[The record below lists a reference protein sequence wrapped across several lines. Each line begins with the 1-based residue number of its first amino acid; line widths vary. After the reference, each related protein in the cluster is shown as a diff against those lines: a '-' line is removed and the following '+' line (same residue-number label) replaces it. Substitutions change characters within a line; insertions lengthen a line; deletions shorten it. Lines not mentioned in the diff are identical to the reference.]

1 MRGLLRCL
9 AIVAGLIS
17 GTASATTVT
26 SNVNCRD
33 QPKATAH
40 IVARI
45 PAGTDVSVEQRRNDW
60 SLIRY
65 APRSCWVASRYL
77 GEQSTADAN
86 RASLRQ
92 TRAVSRSAY
101 VKRERISRPSRQSS
115 LSSSTLNHSTS
126 RPHRSTRRKSRVKSA
141 PSYNYGGGSC
151 PCSGRNICV
160 GPRGGRYCITS
171 GGNKRY
177 GV

>member
-1 MRGLLRCL
+1 MHNLIRSL
-9 AIVAGLIS
+9 AILAGVIS
-17 GTASATTVT
+17 GAAHATTVHT
-26 SNVNCRD
+26 DVNCRS
-33 QPKATAH
+33 QPLVAAR

-45 PAGTDVSVEQRRNDW
+45 PAGSDVTVQQRRDAW
-60 SLIRY
+60 SRVKHS
-65 APRSCWVASRYL
+65 PRSCWIASRYL

-92 TRAVSRSAY
+92 TRAVTRDERAD
-101 VKRERISRPSRQSS
+101 RQRISRPGRRAPLWAGAARHSSRRQS
-115 LSSSTLNHSTS
+115 
-126 RPHRSTRRKSRVKSA
+126 RPRSA
-141 PSYNYGGGSC
+141 PVYNYDGGSC

>member
-1 MRGLLRCL
+1 MRGIIGFLVV
-9 AIVAGLIS
+9 VAGLVS
-17 GTASATTVT
+17 GAASATTVT
-26 SNVNCRD
+26 SNVNCRT
-33 QPKATAH
+33 QPRASAR

-45 PAGTDVSVEQRRNDW
+45 AAGTDVSVERRRDDW

-65 APRSCWVASRYL
+65 APRSCWVVSRYL

-92 TRAVSRSAY
+92 IRAVSRSA
-101 VKRERISRPSRQSS
+101 KTNRERISRPSRRSS
-115 LSSSTLNHSTS
+115 FWSSA
-126 RPHRSTRRKSRVKSA
+126 PHRETRRQSRARSA
-141 PSYNYGGGSC
+141 PSYNYGGESC

>member
-1 MRGLLRCL
+1 MRGIVRCL
-9 AIVAGLIS
+9 VILAGLIA
-17 GTASATTVT
+17 GTAGATTVT
-26 SNVNCRD
+26 GNVNCRS
-33 QPKATAH
+33 QAKATAH

-45 PAGTDVSVEQRRNDW
+45 PAGTEVSVERRRDDW
-60 SLIRY
+60 SLIRH

-92 TRAVSRSAY
+92 TRAVSRRAY
-101 VKRERISRPSRQSS
+101 TNRERISRPSRRSS
-115 LSSSTLNHSTS
+115 FWSSTS
-126 RPHRSTRRKSRVKSA
+126 HRSTRRQSRVRSA

-151 PCSGRNICV
+151 PCSGSNICV

>member
-1 MRGLLRCL
+1 MRNVLKCL
-9 AIVAGLIS
+9 VAMASLVS
-17 GTASATTVT
+17 GAASATTVT
-26 SNVNCRD
+26 SNVNCRN
-33 QPKATAH
+33 QPRATAH

-45 PAGTDVSVEQRRNDW
+45 PAGTDVSVERRRDDW
-60 SLIRY
+60 SLIRHS
-65 APRSCWVASRYL
+65 PRSCWVASRYL

-92 TRAVSRSAY
+92 TRAVSHSAWTNS
-101 VKRERISRPSRQSS
+101 ERISRPSRRSS
-115 LSSSTLNHSTS
+115 FWSSTA
-126 RPHRSTRRKSRVKSA
+126 HRSTRRQSRARSA

>member
-1 MRGLLRCL
+1 MRGIMRCL
-9 AIVAGLIS
+9 VIVAGLIS

-26 SNVNCRD
+26 SNVNCRS
-33 QPKATAH
+33 QAQATAR

-45 PAGTDVSVEQRRNDW
+45 PEGTAVSVERRRDDW
-60 SLIRY
+60 SLILH

-101 VKRERISRPSRQSS
+101 TNRERISRPSRRSS
-115 LSSSTLNHSTS
+115 FWSST
-126 RPHRSTRRKSRVKSA
+126 PHRSSRRQS
-141 PSYNYGGGSC
+141 
-151 PCSGRNICV
+151 
-160 GPRGGRYCITS
+160 
-171 GGNKRY
+171 
-177 GV
+177 

>member
-1 MRGLLRCL
+1 MRGIVRCL
-9 AIVAGLIS
+9 VILAGLIS

-26 SNVNCRD
+26 SNVNCRN
-33 QPKATAH
+33 QPTTTAR

-45 PAGTDVSVEQRRNDW
+45 SCGTEVSVERRRDDW
-60 SLIRY
+60 SLIRH

-101 VKRERISRPSRQSS
+101 TNRARISRPSRRSS
-115 LSSSTLNHSTS
+115 FWSSTS
-126 RPHRSTRRKSRVKSA
+126 HRSTPRQSRLRSA
-141 PSYNYGGGSC
+141 PSYNYGGGYC

>member
-1 MRGLLRCL
+1 MRGLMKCL
-9 AIVAGLIS
+9 AIIAGLVS

-26 SNVNCRD
+26 SNVNCRN
-33 QPKATAH
+33 QPRATAR

-45 PAGTDVSVEQRRNDW
+45 PAGTDVSVERRRDDW
-60 SLIRY
+60 SLISHT
-65 APRSCWVASRYL
+65 PRSCWVASRYL

-86 RASLRQ
+86 RVSLRQ
-92 TRAVSRSAY
+92 TRALSRGAY
-101 VKRERISRPSRQSS
+101 RHRERSGRLDHRSSFWSSRPD
-115 LSSSTLNHSTS
+115 
-126 RPHRSTRRKSRVKSA
+126 RSTRRQSRARSA

>member
-1 MRGLLRCL
+1 MNGIVRCL
-9 AIVAGLIS
+9 VILAGLIS
-17 GTASATTVT
+17 GTASATTLT
-26 SNVNCRD
+26 SNVNCRS
-33 QPKATAH
+33 QARATAH

-45 PAGTDVSVEQRRNDW
+45 PAGTDVSVERRRDDW
-60 SLIRY
+60 SLIRH

-86 RASLRQ
+86 RASLRK
-92 TRAVSRSAY
+92 TGAVSRSAY
-101 VKRERISRPSRQSS
+101 TNRERISRPSHRPSFLSSTPRRLPRRQS
-115 LSSSTLNHSTS
+115 
-126 RPHRSTRRKSRVKSA
+126 RARSA

-151 PCSGRNICV
+151 PCSGSNICV
-160 GPRGGRYCITS
+160 SPRGGRYCITS

>member
-1 MRGLLRCL
+1 MRNVLRCL
-9 AIVAGLIS
+9 VVMAGLIS
-17 GTASATTVT
+17 GVASATTVT
-26 SNVNCRD
+26 SNVNCRS
-33 QPKATAH
+33 QPKPSAS
-40 IVARI
+40 IVSRI
-45 PAGTDVSVEQRRNDW
+45 PPGTDVSVERRRDDW
-60 SLIRY
+60 SLIRH

-92 TRAVSRSAY
+92 TRAVNRSANTN
-101 VKRERISRPSRQSS
+101 RERISRPSRRSS
-115 LSSSTLNHSTS
+115 FWSGTP
-126 RPHRSTRRKSRVKSA
+126 RRSTRRQSRARSA

>member
-1 MRGLLRCL
+1 MRNLLRCVVIL
-9 AIVAGLIS
+9 AGLIS
-17 GTASATTVT
+17 GTAGATTVT
-26 SNVNCRD
+26 SNVNCRN
-33 QPKATAH
+33 QSRATAP
-40 IVARI
+40 VAARI
-45 PAGTDVSVEQRRNDW
+45 LAGTDVSVERRRDAW
-60 SLIRY
+60 SLIRHT
-65 APRSCWVASRYL
+65 PRSCWVASRYL

-92 TRAVSRSAY
+92 TRAISRSAY
-101 VKRERISRPSRQSS
+101 ANRERISRPSRRSS
-115 LSSSTLNHSTS
+115 FWPSTP
-126 RPHRSTRRKSRVKSA
+126 RRSTRKPSRARST

>member
-1 MRGLLRCL
+1 MRGIKKCL
-9 AIVAGLIS
+9 VIVACLIS

-33 QPKATAH
+33 QPRAAAH

-45 PAGTDVSVEQRRNDW
+45 PARTDVSVDRRRDDW
-60 SLIRY
+60 SLIRH

-92 TRAVSRSAY
+92 TRTVSRSAY
-101 VKRERISRPSRQSS
+101 TNSERISRPGRRSS
-115 LSSSTLNHSTS
+115 YWSSA
-126 RPHRSTRRKSRVKSA
+126 PHRSIRRQSRARGA

-151 PCSGRNICV
+151 PCSGSNICV

>member
-1 MRGLLRCL
+1 MRGIVKCL
-9 AIVAGLIS
+9 VIVAGLIS
-17 GTASATTVT
+17 ETAGATTVT
-26 SNVNCRD
+26 SNVNCRS
-33 QPKATAH
+33 QARATAH

-45 PAGTDVSVEQRRNDW
+45 PAGSDVSVERRRDDW
-60 SLIRY
+60 SLILH
-65 APRSCWVASRYL
+65 ATRSCWVASRYL

-86 RASLRQ
+86 QASLRQ

-101 VKRERISRPSRQSS
+101 TNRERISRPSRRSS
-115 LSSSTLNHSTS
+115 FWSSTT
-126 RPHRSTRRKSRVKSA
+126 HRSARRQSRARSA

>member
-1 MRGLLRCL
+1 MRGIMKCL
-9 AIVAGLIS
+9 VIIAGLIS
-17 GTASATTVT
+17 GMASATTVT
-26 SNVNCRD
+26 SNVNCRN
-33 QPKATAH
+33 QPRATAH

-45 PAGTDVSVEQRRNDW
+45 PAGTDVSVERRRDDW
-60 SLIRY
+60 SLIRH

-92 TRAVSRSAY
+92 TRAVSRSANMN
-101 VKRERISRPSRQSS
+101 RERISRPSRRSS
-115 LSSSTLNHSTS
+115 FWSST
-126 RPHRSTRRKSRVKSA
+126 PHRSTRRQSRARSA

-177 GV
+177 GL

>member
-1 MRGLLRCL
+1 MRGIMRCL
-9 AIVAGLIS
+9 VIVAGLIS

-26 SNVNCRD
+26 SNVNCRN
-33 QPKATAH
+33 QPRAAAR

-45 PAGTDVSVEQRRNDW
+45 RAGTDVSVERRQDDW
-60 SLIRY
+60 SLIRH
-65 APRSCWVASRYL
+65 APGSCWVASRYL

-101 VKRERISRPSRQSS
+101 TNRERISRPSRRSS
-115 LSSSTLNHSTS
+115 FWSSTPRRT
-126 RPHRSTRRKSRVKSA
+126 TRRQSRARSA

>member
-1 MRGLLRCL
+1 MRGIMRCL
-9 AIVAGLIS
+9 VIVAGLIS

-26 SNVNCRD
+26 RNVNCRN
-33 QPKATAH
+33 QPRATAW

-45 PAGTDVSVEQRRNDW
+45 PAGTDVSVEQRRDDW
-60 SLIRY
+60 SLIRH

-101 VKRERISRPSRQSS
+101 TNRERISRPSRRSS
-115 LSSSTLNHSTS
+115 YWSSA
-126 RPHRSTRRKSRVKSA
+126 PHRSIRRPSRARSA
-141 PSYNYGGGSC
+141 PSYNYGGESC

>member
-1 MRGLLRCL
+1 MRGIMRCL
-9 AIVAGLIS
+9 VIAAGLIS
-17 GTASATTVT
+17 VTASATTVT
-26 SNVNCRD
+26 SNVNCRS

-45 PAGTDVSVEQRRNDW
+45 PAGTDVSIERRRDDW
-60 SLIRY
+60 SLIRHT
-65 APRSCWVASRYL
+65 PRSCWVASRYL
-77 GEQSTADAN
+77 GRRSTADAN

-92 TRAVSRSAY
+92 TPAVSRSAY
-101 VKRERISRPSRQSS
+101 ANRERISRPSRNS
-115 LSSSTLNHSTS
+115 LFWSSTS
-126 RPHRSTRRKSRVKSA
+126 RRSIRRQSRARSA

>member
-1 MRGLLRCL
+1 MRNVLRCL
-9 AIVAGLIS
+9 VVMVSLIS
-17 GTASATTVT
+17 GVASATTVT
-26 SNVNCRD
+26 SNVNCRS
-33 QPKATAH
+33 QPKPSAS
-40 IVARI
+40 IVSRI
-45 PAGTDVSVEQRRNDW
+45 PAGTEVSVERRLDDW
-60 SLIRY
+60 SLISHS
-65 APRSCWVASRYL
+65 PRSCWIASRYL

-92 TRAVSRSAY
+92 TRAASHRAY
-101 VKRERISRPSRQSS
+101 TNGKRISRPSRQSS
-115 LSSSTLNHSTS
+115 FWSST
-126 RPHRSTRRKSRVKSA
+126 PHRSPRRQRRARSE
-141 PSYNYGGGSC
+141 PNYNYGGGSC

>member
-1 MRGLLRCL
+1 MRGFMKCL
-9 AIVAGLIS
+9 VIIAGLVS

-26 SNVNCRD
+26 SNVNCRN
-33 QPKATAH
+33 QPRATAR

-45 PAGTDVSVEQRRNDW
+45 PAGTDVTVERRRDDW
-60 SLIRY
+60 SLISHT
-65 APRSCWVASRYL
+65 PRSCWVASRYL

-86 RASLRQ
+86 RSSLRQ
-92 TRAVSRSAY
+92 TRAVTLSASTN
-101 VKRERISRPSRQSS
+101 RERISRPSRRSS
-115 LSSSTLNHSTS
+115 LWSST
-126 RPHRSTRRKSRVKSA
+126 PHRSTRRQSRARSA

>member
-1 MRGLLRCL
+1 MRGLMKFLV
-9 AIVAGLIS
+9 IIAGLVS
-17 GTASATTVT
+17 GTANATTIK
-26 SNVNCRD
+26 SNVNCRN
-33 QPKATAH
+33 QPRATAR

-45 PAGTDVSVEQRRNDW
+45 PAGTDVSVERRRDDW
-60 SLIRY
+60 SLISRS
-65 APRSCWVASRYL
+65 PRSCWVASRYL
-77 GEQSTADAN
+77 GQQSTADAN
-86 RASLRQ
+86 LASLRQ
-92 TRAVSRSAY
+92 TRALALSAFTN
-101 VKRERISRPSRQSS
+101 RERISRPSRRSS
-115 LSSSTLNHSTS
+115 FWSSTA
-126 RPHRSTRRKSRVKSA
+126 RRSTRRQSRARSA

>member
-1 MRGLLRCL
+1 MRGIMRSLV
-9 AIVAGLIS
+9 IIAGLIS

-26 SNVNCRD
+26 SNVNCRNE
-33 QPKATAH
+33 PKATAH
-40 IVARI
+40 IVTRI
-45 PAGTDVSVEQRRNDW
+45 SAGTDVSVERRRDDW
-60 SLIRY
+60 SLIRHT
-65 APRSCWVASRYL
+65 PRSCWVASRYL

-92 TRAVSRSAY
+92 TRAVSRSSY
-101 VKRERISRPSRQSS
+101 TNRERISRPSRRSS
-115 LSSSTLNHSTS
+115 FWSST
-126 RPHRSTRRKSRVKSA
+126 PHRSSRRQSRARSA
-141 PSYNYGGGSC
+141 PSYDYGGGSC

>member
-1 MRGLLRCL
+1 MRGILNCL
-9 AIVAGLIS
+9 VIVAGLIS

-26 SNVNCRD
+26 SNVNCRN
-33 QPKATAH
+33 QPEATAH

-45 PAGTDVSVEQRRNDW
+45 QAGADVSVERRRNDW
-60 SLIRY
+60 SLISHS
-65 APRSCWVASRYL
+65 PHNCWVASRYL

-92 TRAVSRSAY
+92 TRTESRSAY
-101 VKRERISRPSRQSS
+101 TNRERISRPSRRSS
-115 LSSSTLNHSTS
+115 FWSGT
-126 RPHRSTRRKSRVKSA
+126 PHPSTRRRSRARRA

>member
-1 MRGLLRCL
+1 MRGIVKCL
-9 AIVAGLIS
+9 VIVAGLIS
-17 GTASATTVT
+17 GTAGATTVT
-26 SNVNCRD
+26 SNVNCRS
-33 QPKATAH
+33 QARATAH

-45 PAGTDVSVEQRRNDW
+45 PAGSDVSVERRRDDW
-60 SLIRY
+60 SLILH
-65 APRSCWVASRYL
+65 ATRSCWVASRYL

-86 RASLRQ
+86 QASLRQ

-101 VKRERISRPSRQSS
+101 TNRERISRPSRRSS
-115 LSSSTLNHSTS
+115 FWSST
-126 RPHRSTRRKSRVKSA
+126 PHRSTRRQSRARSA

>member
-1 MRGLLRCL
+1 MRGIMRCL
-9 AIVAGLIS
+9 VIVLGLIS

-26 SNVNCRD
+26 SNVNCRN
-33 QPKATAH
+33 QPRATAR

-45 PAGTDVSVEQRRNDW
+45 SAGTEVPVERRQDDW
-60 SLIRY
+60 SLIRH

-77 GEQSTADAN
+77 GAHSTAEAN

-92 TRAVSRSAY
+92 TRAVSRSANTNS
-101 VKRERISRPSRQSS
+101 ERITRPSHRSS
-115 LSSSTLNHSTS
+115 FWSST
-126 RPHRSTRRKSRVKSA
+126 PHRSTRRKNRARSA
-141 PSYNYGGGSC
+141 PGYNYGGGSC

>member
-1 MRGLLRCL
+1 MNGIVRCL
-9 AIVAGLIS
+9 VILAGLIS
-17 GTASATTVT
+17 GTASATTLT
-26 SNVNCRD
+26 SNVNCRS
-33 QPKATAH
+33 QAKATAH

-45 PAGTDVSVEQRRNDW
+45 PAGTDVSVERRRDDW
-60 SLIRY
+60 SLIRH

-92 TRAVSRSAY
+92 TGAVSRSAFTN
-101 VKRERISRPSRQSS
+101 RERISRPSRRPSF
-115 LSSSTLNHSTS
+115 LSSTP
-126 RPHRSTRRKSRVKSA
+126 RRSPRRQSRVRSA

-151 PCSGRNICV
+151 PCSGSNICV

>member
-1 MRGLLRCL
+1 MRGIMRCL
-9 AIVAGLIS
+9 VIVAGLIS
-17 GTASATTVT
+17 GTANATTVT
-26 SNVNCRD
+26 SNVNCRN
-33 QPKATAH
+33 QPRATAR

-45 PAGTDVSVEQRRNDW
+45 SAGTDVSVERRQDVW
-60 SLIRY
+60 SLISHS
-65 APRSCWVASRYL
+65 PRSCWVASRYL

-92 TRAVSRSAY
+92 TRAVSRSANTN
-101 VKRERISRPSRQSS
+101 RERISRPSRRSS
-115 LSSSTLNHSTS
+115 FWSSS
-126 RPHRSTRRKSRVKSA
+126 PHRSTRRQSRARSA
-141 PSYNYGGGSC
+141 PNYNYGGGSC

>member
-1 MRGLLRCL
+1 MKCL
-9 AIVAGLIS
+9 VIIAGLVS

-26 SNVNCRD
+26 SNVNCRN
-33 QPKATAH
+33 QPRATAR

-45 PAGTDVSVEQRRNDW
+45 PAGTDVSVERRRDDW
-60 SLIRY
+60 SLISHT
-65 APRSCWVASRYL
+65 PRSCWVASRYL

-86 RASLRQ
+86 RVSLRQ
-92 TRAVSRSAY
+92 TRALTRSASTN
-101 VKRERISRPSRQSS
+101 RERISRPSRRSS
-115 LSSSTLNHSTS
+115 FLARS
-126 RPHRSTRRKSRVKSA
+126 PHRSTRRRVRTRSA

>member
-1 MRGLLRCL
+1 MRNVLRCL
-9 AIVAGLIS
+9 VAIAGLIS

-26 SNVNCRD
+26 SNANCRT
-33 QPKATAH
+33 QPKAAAAV
-40 IVARI
+40 VARI
-45 PAGTDVSVEQRRNDW
+45 PAGTDVSVERRRDDW
-60 SLIRY
+60 SLIRH

-77 GEQSTADAN
+77 TEQSTADAN

-101 VKRERISRPSRQSS
+101 TNSERISRPSRRSS
-115 LSSSTLNHSTS
+115 FWSST
-126 RPHRSTRRKSRVKSA
+126 PHGSTRRQSRARSA